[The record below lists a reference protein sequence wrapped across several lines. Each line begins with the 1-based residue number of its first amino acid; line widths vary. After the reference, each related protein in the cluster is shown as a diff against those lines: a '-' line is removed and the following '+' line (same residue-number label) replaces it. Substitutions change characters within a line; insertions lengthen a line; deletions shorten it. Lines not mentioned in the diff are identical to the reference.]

1 MPITAT
7 LSRKFYEKFGD
18 DLTNELVN
26 WLNQVDATYRSDL
39 RELNELNFAR
49 FDGSLGQRLTE
60 LRSEMVARFT
70 QADAKLEQRVVQLE
84 AKIEAKLDTLK
95 ADLSAGMAGA
105 ETRIIRWTFLF
116 FVASLGTLVA
126 LLRL

>member
-1 MPITAT
+1 MPITAK

-39 RELNELNFAR
+39 RDLNELNFAR
-49 FDGSLGQRLTE
+49 FDASLGQRLSE

-70 QADAKLEQRVVQLE
+70 QADAKL
-84 AKIEAKLDTLK
+84 DMLK